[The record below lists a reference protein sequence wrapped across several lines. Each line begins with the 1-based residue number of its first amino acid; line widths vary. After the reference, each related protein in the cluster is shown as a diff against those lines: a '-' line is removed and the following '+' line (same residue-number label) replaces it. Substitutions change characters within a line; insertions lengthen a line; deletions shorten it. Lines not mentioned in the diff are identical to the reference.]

1 MTTPRK
7 LAHVYE
13 IMEKDAYR
21 GEFHDSFVVF
31 PSAEAGWEYL
41 LHRSSSRNLLPDDL
55 PDRFWTFNYVG
66 EIPITEAD
74 FNAYMIDDFKESF
87 TWELLPVCVG
97 MLPMLESDFM
107 NQLVSGNGAR
117 LKALP
122 KILRLKSNIEKDA
135 DFTDEWVSKAL
146 AVIQDTLTQKS
157 AYWWMIVGSNIE
169 FNMLW
174 LHRSV
179 NEM

>member
-1 MTTPRK
+1 
-7 LAHVYE
+7 
-13 IMEKDAYR
+13 
-21 GEFHDSFVVF
+21 
-31 PSAEAGWEYL
+31 
-41 LHRSSSRNLLPDDL
+41 
-55 PDRFWTFNYVG
+55 
-66 EIPITEAD
+66 
-74 FNAYMIDDFKESF
+74 
-87 TWELLPVCVG
+87 
-97 MLPMLESDFM
+97 MLPMLESDFV